1 MEKLTKKRIE
11 EMANDIA
18 NYCYKNNYGDVILY
32 YNNKRRFIDYYGHER
47 DEIQE
52 NINPHDYMEYVA
64 YDHILSI
71 SSEGGLDLE
80 HEAFYV
86 EKGGIEEIFNK
97 YGCYSE
103 LGTGWYTSLYPEKSD
118 MEVEYTIYDR
128 PRKTHYIYRH
138 NLNEFLPELQK
149 LIEIFDREISNC
161 RKTNSCCVIGDG
173 IKFDYK
179 DKSYFFSTNYNQSE
193 SPSEV
198 ISSLKRYLFSIGAEN
213 IKYNCGIID

>member
-1 MEKLTKKRIE
+1 MKLTKQMIE
-11 EMANDIA
+11 EMADEIA
-18 NYCYKNNYGDVILY
+18 KYCYKNNYGDVILY

-80 HEAFYV
+80 YEAFYV

-103 LGTGWYTSLYPEKSD
+103 LGTGWYTSLYSEKSD

-128 PRKTHYIYRH
+128 PKESKYIYSPNKYSDKRI
-138 NLNEFLPELQK
+138 QG
-149 LIEIFDREISNC
+149 LIDIYDDAL
-161 RKTNSCCVIGDG
+161 KKNSRVGGSCVIGDG
-173 IKFDYK
+173 IEFELDGQP
-179 DKSYFFSTNYNQSE
+179 YFFSTNYQQSE
-193 SPSEV
+193 VSNEV
-198 ISSLKRYLFSIGAEN
+198 IKTCKIYLTGIGAEN
-213 IKYNCGIID
+213 IYYNCGRLD